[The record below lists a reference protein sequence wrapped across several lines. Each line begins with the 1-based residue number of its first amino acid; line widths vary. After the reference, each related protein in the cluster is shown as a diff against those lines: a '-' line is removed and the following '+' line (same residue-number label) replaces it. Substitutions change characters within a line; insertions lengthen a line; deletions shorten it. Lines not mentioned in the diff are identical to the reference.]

1 METKYQPTLNI
12 FKLRCDCIPGYPEY
26 DDLVSKYYNFCNRK
40 NGLRDL
46 QKDYKEKKL
55 KKLTAIFKPD
65 QTLTYLEEVN
75 DDWFRRKPEEEK

>member
-1 METKYQPTLNI
+1 MIQYLNI
-12 FKLRCDCIPGYPEY
+12 IIFSIG
-26 DDLVSKYYNFCNRK
+26 K